1 MLWQARVSE
10 NKVRGGASSSPVS
23 TTGKVDHVG
32 QVTGSVIF
40 PTSDLFFVELTIL
53 PCAQVPGVVA
63 WVSAKDIPGENKVK
77 GGASDSPVFADS
89 KVEHVG
95 QVIGLVIAHTP
106 RAATQGAEK
115 VAIHYGHPKVRDS
128 YLHARCDATGACVSS
143 LHSVW
148 WPSQRTWHACCE

>member
-10 NKVRGGASSSPVS
+10 IKVRGGASSSPVS
-23 TTGKVDHVG
+23 TNGKVDHVG
-32 QVTGSVIF
+32 QVIGSVIF
-40 PTSDLFFVELTIL
+40 PTSEIFLVKLTIL
-53 PCAQVPGVVA
+53 PCTQVPGVVA
-63 WVSAKDIPGENKVK
+63 WVSAKDVPGENKVK

-115 VAIHYGHPKVRDS
+115 VAIHYGHPKVRTS
-128 YLHARCDATGACVSS
+128 YLHARSDCTGACVSP
-143 LHSVW
+143 LHGIW
-148 WPSQRTWHACCE
+148 WPSQRTWRACCV